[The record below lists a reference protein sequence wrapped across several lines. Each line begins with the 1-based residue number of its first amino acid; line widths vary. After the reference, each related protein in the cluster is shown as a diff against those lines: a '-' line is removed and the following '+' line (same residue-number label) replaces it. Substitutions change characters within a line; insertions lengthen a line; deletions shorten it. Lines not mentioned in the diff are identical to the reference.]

1 MDESSIKEKLRV
13 SINHM
18 NKRKLK
24 LGIKIFSIEKTVCE
38 IFNIFS
44 KKSKKRLNE
53 ALIELQIKKQNCDI
67 CLEKIDE
74 FHPFLLYDVNVDNTT
89 FYIKKIEA
97 YCSKCYAIKDFSI
110 FSYVLYNNKKESE
123 FLNFSPIYEHYYKVN
138 NLDVRMRNILENDL
152 NNYFALSILVKNLK
166 WKCSTPHETFEEFLE
181 YSLNTN
187 YKINTSV
194 TSQKMRNKMKREDID
209 KRNSK
214 IPVKKKLKS
223 EK

>member
-1 MDESSIKEKLRV
+1 MNESSIKEKLRV

-24 LGIKIFSIEKTVCE
+24 FGIKKFSLEKTICE

-44 KKSKKRLNE
+44 KKCKKSLNE
-53 ALIELQIKKQNCDI
+53 ALIELQIRKQNCDI
-67 CLEKIDE
+67 CSEKIDE

-166 WKCSTPHETFEEFLE
+166 WKCSTTHETFEEFLE

-187 YKINTSV
+187 YKIKTSV
-194 TSQKMRNKMKREDID
+194 TSQKMRHKNKREDND